1 MSRYHNCLAKSKNQ
15 RSCHD
20 KLAAQGLLE
29 PDEILYQVPQLA
41 MNCRLCPLRT
51 VFNGEVQGFPE
62 SLWDLEMFSG
72 IFSLPPPA
80 PSHFILFSF
89 VFELNFP

>member
-1 MSRYHNCLAKSKNQ
+1 MSRYHNCLAKSNNQ

-29 PDEILYQVPQLA
+29 PNEILYQVPQLA

-51 VFNGEVQGFPE
+51 VFNREVQGFPE
-62 SLWDLEMFSG
+62 SLWDLEMLSG
-72 IFSLPPPA
+72 IFSLPPI
-80 PSHFILFSF
+80 SSFFLLF
-89 VFELNFP
+89 LN